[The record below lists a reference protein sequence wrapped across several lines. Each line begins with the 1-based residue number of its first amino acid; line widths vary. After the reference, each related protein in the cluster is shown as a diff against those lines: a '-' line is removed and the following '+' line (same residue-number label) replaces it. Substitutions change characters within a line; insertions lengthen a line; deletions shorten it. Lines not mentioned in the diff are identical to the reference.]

1 MLSVVPS
8 PQPLARNMPKR
19 LMVDPLVP
27 DVDAL
32 RSASDA
38 LARGLIVAFPT
49 DTLYGLA
56 VDPRNP
62 EAVRALYQAKQR
74 GDAPIPLIA
83 ADQAQVERQVGRMS
97 PDARRLAA
105 RFWPGPLT
113 LILEALPW
121 LAEKFHGGARTVGV
135 RVPNHPVARYLAREA
150 GHPLTATS
158 ANLSGTEAAST
169 ADEVVAG
176 LGDAVALVL
185 DAGPTPGG
193 LPSTIVDAQGDVV
206 VLVRAGAVA
215 WARVLESL
223 K

>member
-1 MLSVVPS
+1 MTHDAW
-8 PQPLARNMPKR
+8 PLAPGSSMPKR
-19 LMVDPLVP
+19 VVMDPLTP
-27 DVDAL
+27 DAEAL
-32 RSASDA
+32 RTAADV
-38 LARGLIVAFPT
+38 LARGLLVAFPT

-62 EAVRALYQAKQR
+62 EAVRALFRAKQR
-74 GDAPIPLIA
+74 GEGAIPLIA
-83 ADQAQVERQVGRMS
+83 SDVGQVERDVGRMS
-97 PDARRLAA
+97 PMARRLAA

-113 LILEALPW
+113 LILEALPS
-121 LAEKFHGGARTVGV
+121 LAEDLHGGARTVGV
-135 RVPNHPVARYLAREA
+135 RVPNHPVARQLAREA

-169 ADEVVAG
+169 ADEVIAG

-193 LPSTIVDAQGDVV
+193 HPSTIVDTQGDRP

-223 K
+223 E